1 MSNEN
6 AKKHDWGM
14 FFVGIALVIC
24 AIIMLVMPGITL
36 VSIALMAGIMLL
48 FAGGA
53 DLSAFFS
60 AKGTAGRGWILLNA
74 VIDIILGIM
83 FVVHPVAA
91 AAVLPW
97 VAGCFIIAYGVAA
110 IVSAFG
116 LRKLG
121 GTWGLMILNGILSI
135 IVGVL
140 FFVDPASFVAFLS
153 AFLIMRGILMCVYGM
168 VSPRSIQ

>member
-1 MSNEN
+1 MSTENE
-6 AKKHDWGM
+6 KKRDWGM
-14 FFVGIALVIC
+14 FFIGIALVIC
-24 AIIMLVMPGITL
+24 AIIMLIMPGITL
-36 VSIALMAGIMLL
+36 LTIAMMAGIMML

-53 DLSAFFS
+53 DLSAFFA

-74 VIDIILGIM
+74 IIDVILGFM

-97 VAGCFIIAYGVAA
+97 LAGCFIIAYGVMA

-121 GTWGLMILNGILSI
+121 GTWGLMILNGALSI
-135 IVGVL
+135 VVGIL
-140 FFVDPASFVAFLS
+140 FFVDPASFVVFLS

-168 VSPRSIQ
+168 VSPRSLQ